1 MNRSDYDKFDELSK
15 ALDNQRLSRAFVL
28 FKTLLANSNAG
39 TLPDRLATLQTNYS
53 YLTAYFFV
61 GNDDPGRATVL
72 QQLTAEAYRIYDD
85 LLAAYRLQHISPEEE
100 KLNQFIN
107 QHTGIEAQPLKRT
120 FCLFLS
126 ATDTALLRNAYDA
139 LPQDATDERTAAVT
153 ALTLNLLKRFSEEHI
168 LFLCELAASSTAA
181 PPAWRAL
188 AGILLVL
195 QHYNARMHS
204 FPAITRQIGILAQIQ
219 GIQQRVLHI
228 CRCMMATALTGDVE
242 HVLSSMQKDIL
253 ARQKPEEN
261 NGTRHVVINLA
272 DFEEGNPE
280 WEKSGGNPVSQTI
293 GKHFDA
299 MMQLHNNGADFN
311 YASTKPMLAA
321 PFFRDDITR
330 WFLPFNPA
338 EPGLGI
344 NFDTPQGRLVAK
356 LLASNTDACDIDRY
370 AVCLACRSMQTG
382 MEDGFLP
389 EEIRNMSENEIAA
402 AAGKRRGEK
411 NELQD
416 FVRTLFRFFR
426 HNPWDFRHPELSQIC
441 MVDALDC
448 LLPHTEHW
456 IELADT
462 CLGMQQYAVAE
473 HIFSQRNSEISVP
486 MFQKRG
492 YALQKMERYEDAL
505 GVFNKAL
512 RLQDDNWTL
521 SHAADCCH
529 RLGRYDEAI
538 RFYDQLLERQPDR
551 KPFLY
556 AKAQCL
562 LESGR
567 QEEAL
572 QIFYR
577 LDFLYPDDISVRR
590 GLGWCAFVCDRDDTA
605 ENCFSRLALSP
616 QADAN
621 DLLNYAH
628 ILFLQ
633 RKREEALH
641 YYLRGSE
648 LMGDNAEF
656 FRMFCKDKPLLLRKG
671 VPSDALILLEDAL
684 PQP

>member
-15 ALDNQRLSRAFVL
+15 ALDSQRLSRAFVL
-28 FKTLLANSNAG
+28 FKTLLANISAG
-39 TLPDRLATLQTNYS
+39 NLPDRLDTLQTNYS

-61 GNDDPGRATVL
+61 GNDDPERTTVL
-72 QQLTAEAYRIYDD
+72 QQLTAEAYRIHDD
-85 LLAAYRLQHISPEEE
+85 LLAAYREQHRSPAEEQ
-100 KLNQFIN
+100 LNQFIN
-107 QHTGIEAQPLKRT
+107 QHTEQKAEPLKRT
-120 FCLFLS
+120 FCLFLA
-126 ATDTALLRNAYDA
+126 ATDNALLRNAYEA

-168 LFLCELAASSTAA
+168 LFLCDLAASSTAA

-188 AGILLVL
+188 AGIMLVL
-195 QHYNARMHS
+195 HRYNARMHS
-204 FPAITRQIGILAQIQ
+204 FPAITRQIAILAHIQ
-219 GIQQRVLHI
+219 GIQQRALHI
-228 CRCMMATALTGDVE
+228 CRCMMATALTADVE
-242 HVLSSMQKDIL
+242 HVLSKMQKDIL

-280 WEKSGGNPVSQTI
+280 WEKAGENHVSRTI

-321 PFFRDDITR
+321 PFFRSDITR

-338 EPGLGI
+338 EPELGI
-344 NFDTPQGRLVAK
+344 NFDTTKGRIVAK
-356 LLASNTDACDIDRY
+356 LLASNIDACDIDRY
-370 AVCLACRSMQTG
+370 ATCLACRSMQAG
-382 MEDGFLP
+382 MGEEFLP
-389 EEIRNMSENEIAA
+389 EEIRGMSENEIAA
-402 AAGKRRGEK
+402 AAGKMRDDK
-411 NELQD
+411 HELQN

-426 HNPWDFRHPELSQIC
+426 HNPWDFSHPELSQIC
-441 MVDALDC
+441 MADALTC
-448 LLPHTEHW
+448 LLTHTEHW
-456 IELADT
+456 LELADT
-462 CLGMQQYAVAE
+462 CLSMQQYALAE
-473 HIFSQRNSEISVP
+473 HIFRHRNGELSVQ

-505 GVFNKAL
+505 DTFNKAL

-551 KPFLY
+551 KHFLY

-577 LDFLYPDDISVRR
+577 LDFLYPDDISVQRA
-590 GLGWCAFVCDRDDTA
+590 LGWCAFVCDRDDTA
-605 ENCFSRLALSP
+605 ENCFRRLAIST

-633 RKREEALH
+633 RKREEALQ
-641 YYLRGSE
+641 YYLKGSE
-648 LMGDNAEF
+648 LAGDNAEF
-656 FRMFCKDKPLLLRKG
+656 FRMFRKDKPLLLRKG
-671 VPSDALILLEDAL
+671 VTSDALLLLEDAL